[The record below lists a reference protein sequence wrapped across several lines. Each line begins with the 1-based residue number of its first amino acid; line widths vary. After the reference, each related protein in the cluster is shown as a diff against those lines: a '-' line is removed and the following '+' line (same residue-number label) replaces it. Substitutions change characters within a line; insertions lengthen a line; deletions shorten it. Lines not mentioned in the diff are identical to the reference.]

1 MTRARRTGKAT
12 AAAPALPDAL
22 LHSLENRLDL
32 LIRTLNEA
40 EISEKGMD
48 IVKEIKELH
57 SILQSRQ
64 NSGADSRPQR
74 LVVVWGQPGEKVNA

>member
-1 MTRARRTGKAT
+1 MPRTRRTAK
-12 AAAPALPDAL
+12 AAAGPALPDAL

-40 EISEKGMD
+40 EISGKGMD

-64 NSGADSRPQR
+64 NARADSRPQR
-74 LVVVWGQPGEKVNA
+74 LVVVWGQPEGTASA